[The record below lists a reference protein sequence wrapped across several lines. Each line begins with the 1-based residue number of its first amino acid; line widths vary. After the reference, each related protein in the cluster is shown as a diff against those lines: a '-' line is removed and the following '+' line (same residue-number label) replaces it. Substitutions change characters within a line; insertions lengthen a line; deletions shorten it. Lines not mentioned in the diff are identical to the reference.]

1 MKVIEDYI
9 EDVHI
14 GTIVY
19 CKSNGNVY
27 TIIEI
32 DKGLEHTS
40 YHTNLGW
47 RVGIA
52 HEESKIGNGEIYI
65 ITEKERI
72 LLEI

>member
-9 EDVHI
+9 EEVH
-14 GTIVY
+14 IVY
-19 CKSNGNVY
+19 CKSNG
-27 TIIEI
+27 III
-32 DKGLEHTS
+32 DIEKGLEHTS
-40 YHTNLGW
+40 YETDVGW
-47 RVGIA
+47 RVGIP